1 MRKIWTEPTLLKTS
15 GSIICDGIQ
24 DNFGQCFK
32 LSVNKLKLTIGS
44 GKAWI
49 QGHYFISDTAYTYDL
64 SRYVDE
70 SLPRY
75 MAVGIC
81 CNTSENVRNVAFEIL
96 TGTPATNPS
105 VPRFLNTDYKKYLT
119 LCIIRL
125 DAGTSE
131 LKITD
136 YRENG
141 NFCGYV
147 RCILGK
153 CKVTDMLAQL
163 SEIQEQ
169 MKNYTTT
176 VNQLTTKINELTL
189 KIDEMTGDVV
199 SIGECG
205 QNVDFVLYS
214 DGRLLLKG
222 TGATF
227 DYNSD
232 SNPSPFLDN
241 NNIKTVVVSE
251 GITGIG
257 ERLFQYCNNLKTAS
271 LPTTLTVIKR
281 SAFMPHID
289 EYLSHQVL
297 NGLTEL
303 RISER
308 VAELGVNAFAGTA
321 IKSVTVP
328 SSVTTVGAM
337 VFSECQYLETVRYG
351 GKVISDR
358 MFVRCTK
365 LKNLTLT
372 RNVKEI
378 VGGCFNYC
386 ESLNQITYEGS
397 LADWNAVKK
406 NTNWDSRAVDIES
419 PLVKIQ
425 CLDGYMEYVAGTKTW
440 KEVKA

>member
-1 MRKIWTEPTLLKTS
+1 
-15 GSIICDGIQ
+15 
-24 DNFGQCFK
+24 
-32 LSVNKLKLTIGS
+32 
-44 GKAWI
+44 
-49 QGHYFISDTAYTYDL
+49 
-64 SRYVDE
+64 
-70 SLPRY
+70 

-96 TGTPATNPS
+96 AGTPATNPS
-105 VPRFLNTDYKKYLT
+105 VPKLLNTDYKKYLT

-169 MKNYTTT
+169 MKNYNTT
-176 VNQLTTKINELTL
+176 VSQLQTKINELTL

-199 SIGECG
+199 SIGKCG

-222 TGATF
+222 TGATY

-232 SNPSPFLDN
+232 NNPSPFLDN
-241 NNIKTVVVSE
+241 ANVKSVIVSE

-303 RISER
+303 RIPGR
-308 VAELGVNAFAGTA
+308 VVELGVNAFAGTA

-328 SSVTTVGAM
+328 SSVVTVGAM
-337 VFSECQYLETVRYG
+337 VFTECQNLETVRYS
-351 GKVISDR
+351 GKIISDR
-358 MFVRCTK
+358 MFARCIR

-372 RNVKEI
+372 KSVREI

-386 ESLNQITYEGS
+386 ESLKMITYEGS
-397 LADWNAVKK
+397 IDDWNAVKK
-406 NTNWDSRAVDIES
+406 NNNWDGHSNSTTET
-419 PLVKIQ
+419 PLTKIQ

-440 KEVKA
+440 KEMKS

>member
-1 MRKIWTEPTLLKTS
+1 MAFSFGFFNSKNLDRTYTAENFNDYL

-32 LSVNKLKLTIGS
+32 LSSSKLKLTIGS

-70 SLPRY
+70 SLPN

-81 CNTSENVRNVAFEIL
+81 CNTSENVRNVAFETLQEHLQQIL
-96 TGTPATNPS
+96 LLPKL
-105 VPRFLNTDYKKYLT
+105 LNTDYKKYLT

-169 MKNYTTT
+169 MKNYNTT

-199 SIGECG
+199 SIGKCG

-222 TGATF
+222 TEATF
-227 DYNSD
+227 DYSTD
-232 SNPSPFLDN
+232 SNPSPLQN
-241 NNIKTVVVSE
+241 NANIKSVIVSE
-251 GITGIG
+251 GVTGIG
-257 ERLFQYCNNLKTAS
+257 ERLFSIAT
-271 LPTTLTVIKR
+271 I
-281 SAFMPHID
+281 
-289 EYLSHQVL
+289 
-297 NGLTEL
+297 
-303 RISER
+303 
-308 VAELGVNAFAGTA
+308 
-321 IKSVTVP
+321 
-328 SSVTTVGAM
+328 
-337 VFSECQYLETVRYG
+337 
-351 GKVISDR
+351 
-358 MFVRCTK
+358 
-365 LKNLTLT
+365 
-372 RNVKEI
+372 
-378 VGGCFNYC
+378 
-386 ESLNQITYEGS
+386 
-397 LADWNAVKK
+397 
-406 NTNWDSRAVDIES
+406 
-419 PLVKIQ
+419 
-425 CLDGYMEYVAGTKTW
+425 
-440 KEVKA
+440 